1 MDYDND
7 TKYVKPSSK
16 KTPPKANHRHEYFR
30 YVTWA
35 RIVRF
40 DGSISD
46 ERYKRG
52 GKITCI
58 DCGNIRRYKGRVDF
72 EEIEV
77 SVKEF
82 KQLV

>member
-1 MDYDND
+1 MFDEDD
-7 TKYVKPSSK
+7 TKYVKRSSK

-30 YVTWA
+30 YVTWV

-46 ERYKRG
+46 ERYKRA

-58 DCGNIRRYKGRVDF
+58 DCGHIRRYRGGVVF

-77 SVKEF
+77 SLKEF